1 MTINVTQLIAGPAT
15 LYTDAV
21 GATEPTNA
29 TDPITGG
36 WVDAGGTNDGVTI
49 TIAQSFESVTA
60 DQTVDILASLPTE
73 RSVQVET
80 SLMER
85 TMVNIKLACNGGT
98 IVTGA
103 STDTFEPISNT
114 VDVAPTY
121 KAVLLKGTSAING
134 KTGLL
139 IVRRCLV
146 TDDVETAYKK
156 DGVSMLGIRWT
167 GHYVSDS
174 IKPFKFL
181 QEH

>member
-1 MTINVTQLIAGPAT
+1 MTINVTKLIAGPAT
-15 LYTDAV
+15 LYTATV
-21 GATEPTNA
+21 GTVEPTNA

-36 WVDAGGTNDGVTI
+36 WVDAGGTNDGVNI
-49 TIAQSFESVTA
+49 TIAQSFESVEA
-60 DQTVDILASLPTE
+60 DQTVDLLASLPTQ
-73 RSVQVET
+73 RSMQVET

-85 TMVNIKLACNGGT
+85 TMDNVKLACNGGT

-103 STDTFEPISNT
+103 QTDTFEPISNT
-114 VDVAPTY
+114 VDFPPTY

-146 TDDVETAYKK
+146 TDDVESKYAKA
-156 DGVSMLGIRWT
+156 GVSMLGIRWT

-174 IKPFKFL
+174 IRPFIFL